1 MLANKFQKNSKLDSK
16 NNRRSYPPTKICR
29 KNEGVPSSS
38 GSEPFHVSSYE
49 DPHRGGCSRQWSRP
63 TQIFC
68 KKINDLFD
76 IINFNSILSAIEYKR
91 ALAKNSVSVSYL
103 REMLIWIE
111 NLKTLNSK
119 EKIITKKFKC
129 LEG

>member
-1 MLANKFQKNSKLDSK
+1 MSAAMKTL
-16 NNRRSYPPTKICR
+16 IE
-29 KNEGVPSSS
+29 EGAL
-38 GSEPFHVSSYE
+38 GSEA
-49 DPHRGGCSRQWSRP
+49 GQ
-63 TQIFC
+63 QIFC
-68 KKINDLFD
+68 KKINDLLD
-76 IINFNSILSAIEYKR
+76 IMNFNSILSAIEYKR